1 MMTDIAS
8 IQSLQLM
15 PYNTD
20 PRTMAVWKPSQIV
33 VSLGV
38 DGSLQKVNRTI
49 ETTIQEDKELNLE
62 EPITGQMVGG
72 LKVNLANI
80 IVTAD
85 VKATDSSGVY
95 GNAYRANSAVNN
107 TMSLNVVSG
116 ASVQV
121 NVTVSNSAEGYS
133 VTAEQTDG
141 LKDISSRVKNIEG
154 GFVLPMPVNTTGQD
168 QSYRITIRSVE
179 NEKVTVVI
187 EVTVKSHA
195 IPETPAEP
203 TETT

>member
-1 MMTDIAS
+1 MTDIAS
-8 IQSLQLM
+8 IQSLRLM
-15 PYNTD
+15 PYNSD
-20 PRTMAVWKPSQIV
+20 PRTMAVWKPSQVV

-80 IVTAD
+80 IVAAD
-85 VKATDSSGVY
+85 VQATDASGSY

-121 NVTVSNSAEGYS
+121 YVTVSNSVEGYS

-141 LKDISSRVKNIEG
+141 LKDISNLVQEIEG

-187 EVTVKSHA
+187 EVTVKSQA